1 MEQFVHGG
9 NIYETKPVTGEWLD
23 FSANVNMLGLAPAVR
38 AAVAAGI
45 DQVVHYPD
53 PEARELKQAISQ
65 HYNLPVEQI
74 VLGNGAAELFYLFF
88 QTIRPRRVLLPVPSF
103 SEYERAALAARCRVN
118 YFELA
123 EDQDF
128 RLDWDDFM
136 GALPVSDCII
146 LGNPNNPT
154 GSLITRNELVH
165 LLNELKGG
173 AQWLVVDE
181 SFLDFLLYDSRYT
194 VRDLVAEYPQL
205 FVIQSL
211 TKFYALPGLRL
222 GFGVAAPGLVQR
234 LEAGKDV
241 WNVNCLAQRAGVA
254 ALSDADY
261 QQASRKQLV
270 ESAQQ
275 LFDELGRINGLRP
288 LRPSVNF
295 ILIDVRE
302 TGHTSTE
309 LTALLREQGVL
320 IRDCANYPGLD
331 GQSYVRTAV
340 RTPLENQQLLKA
352 LEAVLK

>member
-103 SEYERAALAARCRVN
+103 SEYERAALAARCKVN

-320 IRDCANYPGLD
+320 IRDCANYLGLD